1 MEPQCANQPEA
12 EPEIQH
18 QFSEIQPPQNN
29 PSSIMAKHSTHTPP
43 EWLMEKMVEGMKLLQ
58 EKIEKLDNKMD
69 RLETRMD
76 RVESRMDKFET
87 RLDKFESNL
96 GMLCKLIR
104 NQEFEKRM
112 RTRQQQ
118 AEEGDSA
125 MESQKIIILPQG
137 QRKLEQD

>member
-87 RLDKFESNL
+87 LVQIERPFS
-96 GMLCKLIR
+96 
-104 NQEFEKRM
+104 F
-112 RTRQQQ
+112 
-118 AEEGDSA
+118 A
-125 MESQKIIILPQG
+125 ILWIQTTF
-137 QRKLEQD
+137 KETK